1 MSLNVAIGRSLTV
14 AVRSHREIFQPYH
27 QTASDRS
34 GEESKGDRTPDS
46 PNSIN
51 RKSRK
56 SKSEKSVYSKK
67 VAKVNEVI

>member
-1 MSLNVAIGRSLTV
+1 MSLNVAIGRELTA

-34 GEESKGDRTPDS
+34 REKSKGDRTPDS

-67 VAKVNEVI
+67 VAKINEVI

>member
-1 MSLNVAIGRSLTV
+1 LRSGDRSLLLCDRT
-14 AVRSHREIFQPYH
+14 ARFSSHILKHAR
-27 QTASDRS
+27 DRS
-34 GEESKGDRTPDS
+34 GEESNGDRTPDS

>member
-1 MSLNVAIGRSLTV
+1 MPLKVAIRRSLTA

-67 VAKVNEVI
+67 VAKINEVI